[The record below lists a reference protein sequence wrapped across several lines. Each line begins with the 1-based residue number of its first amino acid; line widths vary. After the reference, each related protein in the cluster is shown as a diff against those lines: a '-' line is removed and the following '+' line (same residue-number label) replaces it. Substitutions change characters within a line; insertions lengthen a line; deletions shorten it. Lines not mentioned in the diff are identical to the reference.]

1 MACLA
6 AQPVLCGAPDD
17 VLFAI
22 FDRLGTL
29 DEMACA
35 CTCKSLRGAVGR
47 FLFERQALLLGEST
61 ESHERITD
69 ERLRSL
75 VAAFS
80 WRVTPRRIDVSGC
93 TSLSKAALARCLR
106 VTPNLSELFGTAV
119 GSASWSPEQL
129 LELLGMMSELQTM
142 HIDCKAAGQSL
153 ALQRLL
159 AHPAVRLRKLVL
171 HRPKLGSLEADLEDE
186 DATLLTRQLVRL
198 SSALLR
204 KASWLHEIDASSG
217 ALGGEGF
224 EFAARM
230 LEGGKSQASLTQ
242 VSHGIVPPRHRPQCT
257 PQCTPHPRPIHTPPT
272 PHSPPI
278 HPPFMHHSYPTHTPS
293 DHSPPECSWPSS
305 RFDSQVR
312 RLTLSGSSPRA
323 MAAETLARALG
334 TNGMLQTL
342 ELGCNFLGELSARA
356 LADGL
361 GAHPS
366 LQTLALEHNPLQD
379 AGVAAICDELA
390 GGSSKLTCL
399 SLSFTGAADHAC
411 AALARALKRGVPIAE
426 CDLGG
431 NLITAAGAAS
441 LAAALVA
448 PEGCALRS
456 LGLSANAQLRGAGA
470 LELAA
475 ALPSSQLV
483 ELRLAGCAIGAAPCG
498 RIGAAICRARTLE
511 ALDISWNEIGDTGA
525 WDIAWALS
533 EEGTRLKRLGL
544 ARNEIENDGAAE
556 ICTALEGRHSAGAEG
571 GLECL
576 DLNGNRIGGCLHPRL
591 EALNCAVRIGFQ
603 FQPRAEVVG
612 VAAAAA

>member
-230 LEGGKSQASLTQ
+230 LEGGKSQ
-242 VSHGIVPPRHRPQCT
+242 
-257 PQCTPHPRPIHTPPT
+257 
-272 PHSPPI
+272 
-278 HPPFMHHSYPTHTPS
+278 
-293 DHSPPECSWPSS
+293 
-305 RFDSQVR
+305 VR

-411 AALARALKRGVPIAE
+411 AALARVLKRGVPIAE

>member
-1 MACLA
+1 
-6 AQPVLCGAPDD
+6 
-17 VLFAI
+17 
-22 FDRLGTL
+22 
-29 DEMACA
+29 
-35 CTCKSLRGAVGR
+35 
-47 FLFERQALLLGEST
+47 
-61 ESHERITD
+61 
-69 ERLRSL
+69 
-75 VAAFS
+75 
-80 WRVTPRRIDVSGC
+80 
-93 TSLSKAALARCLR
+93 
-106 VTPNLSELFGTAV
+106 
-119 GSASWSPEQL
+119 
-129 LELLGMMSELQTM
+129 
-142 HIDCKAAGQSL
+142 
-153 ALQRLL
+153 
-159 AHPAVRLRKLVL
+159 
-171 HRPKLGSLEADLEDE
+171 
-186 DATLLTRQLVRL
+186 
-198 SSALLR
+198 
-204 KASWLHEIDASSG
+204 
-217 ALGGEGF
+217 
-224 EFAARM
+224 
-230 LEGGKSQASLTQ
+230 
-242 VSHGIVPPRHRPQCT
+242 
-257 PQCTPHPRPIHTPPT
+257 
-272 PHSPPI
+272 
-278 HPPFMHHSYPTHTPS
+278 
-293 DHSPPECSWPSS
+293 
-305 RFDSQVR
+305 
-312 RLTLSGSSPRA
+312 

-356 LADGL
+356 LAEGL

-591 EALNCAVRIGFQ
+591 EALHCAVRIGFQ

>member
-1 MACLA
+1 
-6 AQPVLCGAPDD
+6 
-17 VLFAI
+17 
-22 FDRLGTL
+22 
-29 DEMACA
+29 
-35 CTCKSLRGAVGR
+35 
-47 FLFERQALLLGEST
+47 
-61 ESHERITD
+61 
-69 ERLRSL
+69 
-75 VAAFS
+75 
-80 WRVTPRRIDVSGC
+80 
-93 TSLSKAALARCLR
+93 
-106 VTPNLSELFGTAV
+106 
-119 GSASWSPEQL
+119 
-129 LELLGMMSELQTM
+129 
-142 HIDCKAAGQSL
+142 
-153 ALQRLL
+153 
-159 AHPAVRLRKLVL
+159 
-171 HRPKLGSLEADLEDE
+171 
-186 DATLLTRQLVRL
+186 
-198 SSALLR
+198 
-204 KASWLHEIDASSG
+204 
-217 ALGGEGF
+217 
-224 EFAARM
+224 
-230 LEGGKSQASLTQ
+230 
-242 VSHGIVPPRHRPQCT
+242 
-257 PQCTPHPRPIHTPPT
+257 
-272 PHSPPI
+272 
-278 HPPFMHHSYPTHTPS
+278 
-293 DHSPPECSWPSS
+293 
-305 RFDSQVR
+305 
-312 RLTLSGSSPRA
+312 

-334 TNGMLQTL
+334 TNGRLQTL

-356 LADGL
+356 LAYGL

-379 AGVAAICDELA
+379 AGGAAICDELA

-470 LELAA
+470 RELAA

-556 ICTALEGRHSAGAEG
+556 LCTALEGRHSAGAEG

-576 DLNGNRIGGCLHPRL
+576 DLNGNRSGGCLHPRL

-603 FQPRAEVVG
+603 IQPRAEVVG